1 VWYHLQCLPTFLR
14 DGARKSITAATSC
27 AKQVYAA
34 IFNLDVLLPTLI
46 VCYILMQAAITIDFI
61 LRIF

>member
-1 VWYHLQCLPTFLR
+1 
-14 DGARKSITAATSC
+14 
-27 AKQVYAA
+27 VYAA